1 MDFSVSVLKELE
13 FSSDG
18 VSLLSADP
26 SESTDVWRESRV
38 YLVSFFSGEGATYS
52 STSSI
57 SAYLVYYFFKSYLS
71 LIEFGI
77 CFLNFSFNARDN

>member
-38 YLVSFFSGEGATYS
+38 YLGKFFSGATYS
-52 STSSI
+52 SISSI
-57 SAYLVYYFFKSYLS
+57 SAYLVYYFFKSYLN

-77 CFLNFSFNARDN
+77 CLLNFSFNARDN